1 MQPYG
6 PLAAK
11 FPSGAAAALVWLD
24 VVDEAGASVTVYD
37 LQGLNPDTKVQSD
50 LYGNIWFQS
59 EEAGVVYLK
68 IGDVTIPVFPS
79 SSGGDGGLALINHVN
94 DETPHPAYDDGPSLV
109 ALYENAKV

>member
-6 PLAAK
+6 PLSAR
-11 FPSGAAAALVWLD
+11 FPSGAAAALVWMD
-24 VVDEAGASVTVYD
+24 VVNEAGDPVTVYD

-59 EEAGVVYLK
+59 EEVGVVYLK

-79 SSGGDGGLALINHVN
+79 SSGGDGGLALINHIN
-94 DETPHPAYDDGPSLV
+94 DTTPHPAYDDIPSLV
-109 ALYENAKV
+109 LLFENGLV